1 MTFSWSSSS
10 WLSLFLAFL
19 LLGSSFLFLGSWL
32 LGSLF
37 FLFLLSGFSVFSVT
51 FSFIGFVGFS
61 GLLLDFNLQV
71 AGDLIVEIFSESAL
85 QHLGGLVIDVDFTDL
100 DFGLLRNPIQSSF
113 SLFLLDF
120 ERDTLDRTSLN
131 SFD

>member
-1 MTFSWSSSS
+1 MTFPWSSSS
-10 WLSLFLAFL
+10 GLSLFLAFL

-51 FSFIGFVGFS
+51 FSFIGFVCFS

-71 AGDLIVEIFSESAL
+71 AGDLVVEIFSESAL

-100 DFGLLRNPIQSSF
+100 DFGLFGDPIQSSF

-120 ERDTLDRTSLN
+120 ERDTLDRSSLN

>member
-1 MTFSWSSSS
+1 LTFSWSSSS
-10 WLSLFLAFL
+10 WLSLFLGFL
-19 LLGSSFLFLGSWL
+19 LLGSSFLFLGCWL

-37 FLFLLSGFSVFSVT
+37 FLFLLSGFSVLST

-100 DFGLLRNPIQSSF
+100 DFGLFGDPIQSSF